1 MLGSLLKPGWQS
13 NSSEKRRSAVLKMN
27 TSDSANQAIF
37 ENLALGDPS
46 LSVRQA
52 CVTQLRLAAPLFRV
66 YQGQN
71 DESLKQ
77 AAKTAFC
84 SVIGVDS
91 QLSETDFTS
100 LLASHSDAATLLVQH
115 CPHPNLRAKLLDGL
129 SEVVQADIIA
139 DVVYAETRAHIAEH
153 LEQIEALEIARRKL
167 KGKDKKSEKIIRTKL
182 EQYRSQQK
190 LESNINEAAVTLCG
204 QMEFI
209 ADHPQWRSEFKGKYE
224 QYLQRW
230 SELSSELKPSPDGSA
245 KSNVKADLVAQF
257 ESAKQR
263 AEVKVK
269 QQIDHENAE
278 QNQLAICRKLERYCQ
293 TLAPLSLI
301 ELSDEHLS
309 INTALSDAL
318 GNWLANAD
326 IVNPAPALAN
336 EFLAAQ
342 KSLSGLSD
350 LIQCTSQTDIDL
362 KRLKSILN
370 TLSWQ
375 KKYSNLIALSEAKL
389 LLENQTKQN
398 QDHLKQHKES
408 LDSLHKRIN
417 RLLGTSNKGDVKKA
431 KQELAA
437 TSKAASHYSG
447 KERKTLDE
455 RLEMASE
462 IVSKMNDWQNF
473 AIEPKLI
480 ELCESM
486 EMLIDSKTH
495 PDKLAQQIA
504 KLQTNWKNLGHT
516 DISDDYWQRFKKAAD
531 LAYAPCAVFF
541 EQRRITQKDNL
552 AKREPLLVEMQS
564 IFDNTD
570 WDGSPDYKKI
580 ELGLRNISNAWRKI
594 KDVEHKAGQKQWDRL
609 NAIRQQVYQRL
620 DVVYD
625 DNIEQKHQLIAQVD
639 KLGEGPV
646 NDDCLEKLKL
656 FQSRWQQIGVTRRKQ
671 DQQAWTLFRAA
682 GDRLFKQV
690 TESRNQKRA
699 VEDQQIQAY
708 RDVINELY
716 ALAKSA
722 TELAEADNQ
731 FEQLNQKYRA
741 LPRLPSDVPEK
752 LLERLESDFL
762 RAGEAYSKAHDRII
776 QNSKDQLIDKLRDK
790 AELCRQLESAFV
802 NGDTDLITELQGQID
817 SIDIADKAL
826 EKRFGTRLR
835 AASDLDKSKANRSRT
850 LVCID
855 LEILLDVASPEQD
868 KSLRMQVQLDRMK
881 NNGLGHTVVEKN
893 KAIARAKL
901 DWLCL
906 AGAEPELQLILNKRF
921 DALIASA

>member
-1 MLGSLLKPGWQS
+1 MLGSLLRPGWQS
-13 NSSEKRRSAVLKMN
+13 DSSEKRRLAVLKMN
-27 TSDSANQAIF
+27 TTDSANQAIF
-37 ENLALGDPS
+37 ENLALTDPS

-66 YQGQN
+66 YQGQS
-71 DESLKQ
+71 DESVKQ
-77 AAKTAFC
+77 SAKTAFC

-91 QLSETDFTS
+91 QLNEADFTA

-115 CPHPNLRAKLLDGL
+115 CPHPSLRAKLLDGL
-129 SEVVQADIIA
+129 SELEQAEIIA
-139 DVVYAETRAHIAEH
+139 DVLYAETRAHIAQQ
-153 LEQIEALEIARRKL
+153 LEQLEALEIARRKL
-167 KGKDKKSEKIIRTKL
+167 KGKDKKSEKIIRAKL
-182 EQYRSQQK
+182 EQHRSQQK
-190 LESNINEAAVTLCG
+190 LESSVNQAAVTLCE

-209 ADHPQWRSEFKGKYE
+209 SAHPQWRPEFKSKYD

-230 SELSSELKPSPDGSA
+230 SELEQRPSDA
-245 KSNVKADLVAQF
+245 IIVRF
-257 ESAKQR
+257 ESAKEL
-263 AEVKVK
+263 ADVKVTE
-269 QQIDHENAE
+269 QIEHEDAE
-278 QNQLAICRKLERYCQ
+278 QNQITACRKLEHYCQ
-293 TLAPLSLI
+293 TLAPLSL
-301 ELSDEHLS
+301 LQLADEQS
-309 INTALSDAL
+309 NINTALGDAL
-318 GNWLANAD
+318 TTWLANAD
-326 IVNPAPALAN
+326 ITNPAPALASD
-336 EFLAAQ
+336 FLTAQ

-350 LIQCTSQTDIDL
+350 LIRCTSQADIDL
-362 KRLKSILN
+362 KRLRSILGA
-370 TLSWQ
+370 LSWH
-375 KKYSNLIALSEAKL
+375 KKYSNLLALSEAKS
-389 LLENQTKQN
+389 LLESQTKQN
-398 QDHLKQHKES
+398 QDHLKQHKDS

-480 ELCESM
+480 ELCDSM
-486 EMLIDSKTH
+486 EMLVDSKAH

-516 DISDDYWQRFKKAAD
+516 DVSDDYWQRFKKAAD
-531 LAYAPCAVFF
+531 LAYAPCATFF
-541 EQRRITQKDNL
+541 EQRRLTQKDNL

-564 IFDNTD
+564 ILDNTE
-570 WDGSPDYKKI
+570 WDGTPDYKKV
-580 ELGLRNISNAWRKI
+580 ELSLRNISNAWRKI

-609 NAIRQQVYQRL
+609 TAIRQQVYQRL
-620 DVVYD
+620 DLVYD
-625 DNIEQKHQLIAQVD
+625 DNIEQKNQLIAQVN
-639 KLGEGPV
+639 KLCEGPV
-646 NDDCLEKLKL
+646 NDDSLDKLKL

-690 TESRNQKRA
+690 TESRNEKRA
-699 VEDQQIQAY
+699 VEDQQLQAY
-708 RDVINELY
+708 RDVINELHG
-716 ALAKSA
+716 LAKSA
-722 TELAEADNQ
+722 TDLAEADSQ
-731 FEQLNQKYRA
+731 FEQLNQNYRS
-741 LPRLPSDVPEK
+741 LPQLPSALPEK

-776 QNSKDQLIDKLRDK
+776 QNSKDQVIDMLRDK

-802 NGDTDLITELQGQID
+802 GGDTDLITELQSQIENIEI
-817 SIDIADKAL
+817 SDKAL
-826 EKRFGTRLR
+826 DKRFSKRLR
-835 AASDLDKSKANRSRT
+835 AASKLDKSEASRLRT
-850 LVCID
+850 LICID

-881 NNGLGHTVVEKN
+881 NSGLGHTVVEKS
-893 KAIARAKL
+893 KAVAQAKI

-906 AGAEPELQLILNKRF
+906 AGAEPELQVILNKRF
-921 DALIASA
+921 DTLIAKV

>member
-13 NSSEKRRSAVLKMN
+13 SSTEKRRVAVLKMN
-27 TSDSANQAIF
+27 TANSENQAIF
-37 ENLALGDPS
+37 ENLALRDPS
-46 LSVRQA
+46 PSVRQA
-52 CVTQLRLAAPLFRV
+52 CVTQIRLAAPLFRV

-71 DESLKQ
+71 DEAVKH

-84 SVIGVDS
+84 SLIGVGS
-91 QLSETDFTS
+91 QLSAADFTA

-115 CPHPNLRAKLLDGL
+115 CPLADLRAKLLKEL
-129 SEVVQADIIA
+129 SEVEQAEIIA
-139 DVVYAETRAHIAEH
+139 DVVYAETRSHIAQQLEH
-153 LEQIEALEIARRKL
+153 VEALEIARRKL

-182 EQYRSQQK
+182 EQFRSQQK
-190 LESNINEAAVTLCG
+190 LESSVNQSAKTLCE

-209 ADHPQWRSEFKGKYE
+209 AGHPQWRTEFKSKYQ

-230 SELSSELKPSPDGSA
+230 SELEQSLSGSP
-245 KSNVKADLVAQF
+245 KTNVAADITTRF
-257 ESAKQR
+257 ESSKQL
-263 AEVKVK
+263 AQAKVK
-269 QQIDHENAE
+269 QQIEHETAE
-278 QNQLAICRKLERYCQ
+278 QNQVATCQKLERYCQ
-293 TLAPLSLI
+293 SLAPLSLLD
-301 ELSDEHLS
+301 LSDEHLS
-309 INTALSDAL
+309 INSTLNDALSS
-318 GNWLANAD
+318 WLANTD
-326 IVNPAPALAN
+326 VITPTPALAVD
-336 EFLAAQ
+336 FLNAQ
-342 KSLSGLSD
+342 KSLNGLSD
-350 LIQCTSQTDIDL
+350 LIKCTSQTDIDL
-362 KRLKSILN
+362 KRLRSILN
-370 TLSWQ
+370 GFSWQ
-375 KKYSNLIALSEAKL
+375 NKYSKLSALTEAKL

-398 QDHLKQHKES
+398 QDHLKQHKDT

-480 ELCESM
+480 ELCDSM
-486 EMLIDSKTH
+486 EMLVDSKAH

-516 DISDDYWQRFKKAAD
+516 DVSDDYWQRFKEAAD

-541 EQRRITQKDNL
+541 EQRRATQKANL
-552 AKREPLLVEMQS
+552 AKREPLIVEMQS
-564 IFDNTD
+564 ILDNTD
-570 WDGSPDYKKI
+570 WDGTPDYKKV
-580 ELGLRNISNAWRKI
+580 ELSLRNISNAWRKI

-609 NAIRQQVYQRL
+609 MAIRQQIYLNL
-620 DVVYD
+620 DLVYD
-625 DNIEQKHQLIAQVD
+625 ENIEQKNQLIAHVN
-639 KLGEGPV
+639 KLCEGPV
-646 NDDCLEKLKL
+646 NDDSLDKLKL

-682 GDRLFKQV
+682 GDRLFKLV
-690 TESRNQKRA
+690 TESRNQHRA
-699 VEDQQIQAY
+699 VEEQQIQAY
-708 RDVINELY
+708 RDVINELH

-722 TELAEADNQ
+722 TDLAEADSQ
-731 FEQLNQKYRA
+731 FEQLSQNYRS
-741 LPRLPSDVPEK
+741 LPRLPVDIPER

-776 QNSKDQLIDKLRDK
+776 QNSKDQIMHQLRDK

-802 NGDTDLITELQGQID
+802 NGDTDLITQLQSQID
-817 SIDIADKAL
+817 NIDIADKAL
-826 EKRFGTRLR
+826 DKRFNSRLT
-835 AASDLDKSKANRSRT
+835 AASNLDKSEASRSRT
-850 LVCID
+850 MLCID

-881 NNGLGHTVVEKN
+881 NKGLGHTVVEKS
-893 KAIARAKL
+893 KAIAQAKL

-906 AGAEPELQLILNKRF
+906 AGAEPELQVQLNKRF
-921 DALIASA
+921 DALIAKA